1 MIVHITRFVLALMGA
16 MGGFAITRIID
27 WTDETGY
34 PEYFVIF
41 IFIILFSAIGYVLG
55 GILGRE
61 LARLFSRFEERL
73 TELAPIDV
81 LLGAVGIAGGLAV
94 GFLASQPLSLVSP
107 QWLAVT
113 AAVAIYIMAV
123 ALGWRIAMIKRDDLA
138 RAFPAMAG
146 AQAPAAGAC
155 SDMKFLDTSAVI
167 DGRFL
172 DLIDLGVLEGELRVP
187 RFVLAE
193 LQTLADSADDTKRAR
208 GRRGL
213 DLLTRARSSDHSL
226 ETFETDYP
234 EVPDVDGKLL
244 RLAADAEGALITVDY
259 NLSKVAE
266 VRGIPVVNLNDVA
279 AALKPAFLP
288 GESLRLTIVREG
300 KEPEQGVGYLEDGTM
315 VVVQSGREY
324 IGSVV
329 DSEVTSVLQT
339 SGGRMIFAKFVA
351 VVESRG
357 EHV

>member
-1 MIVHITRFVLALMGA
+1 MIVHITRFVLAFMGA
-16 MGGFAITRIID
+16 MGGFAVSRVID
-27 WTDETGY
+27 WTDTTGY

-41 IFIILFSAIGYVLG
+41 IFIILFSAIGYILG

-61 LARLFSRFEERL
+61 LARAYAVLEERL
-73 TELAPIDV
+73 TDLAPIDV
-81 LLGAVGIAGGLAV
+81 LLGAIGIAGGLLV

-113 AAVAIYIMAV
+113 AAVGIYGMAV
-123 ALGWRIAMIKRDDLA
+123 VLGWRIAMIKRDDLA
-138 RAFPAMAG
+138 RAFPALSAHPDYSSELPG
-146 AQAPAAGAC
+146 Q
-155 SDMKFLDTSAVI
+155 MKFLDTSAII

-172 DLIDLGVLEGELRVP
+172 DLVDLGLLEGELRVP

-213 DLLTRARSSDHSL
+213 DLLTRARSADEPL
-226 ETFETDYP
+226 EMFETDYP
-234 EVPDVDGKLL
+234 DIPDVDGKLL
-244 RLAADAEGALITVDY
+244 RLAADAEGAVLTVDY

-266 VRGIPVVNLNDVA
+266 VRGIAVINLNDVA
-279 AALKPAFLP
+279 AALKPAYLP
-288 GESLRLTIVREG
+288 GESLRLTVVREG

-324 IGSVV
+324 IGAIV

-339 SGGRMIFAKFVA
+339 SGGRMIFAKFVS
-351 VVESRG
+351 VVEGGDRG
-357 EHV
+357 

>member
-1 MIVHITRFVLALMGA
+1 MIVHITRFALAFAGA

-41 IFIILFSAIGYVLG
+41 IFIILFSAIGYVFG

-61 LARLFSRFEERL
+61 LARGYAIFEERL

-81 LLGAVGIAGGLAV
+81 LLGAVGIAGGLLV
-94 GFLASQPLSLVSP
+94 GFLASQPLSYVSP
-107 QWLAVT
+107 QWLAVA
-113 AAVAIYIMAV
+113 AAVAIYGMAV
-123 ALGWRIAMIKRDDLA
+123 VLGWRVAMVKRDDLA
-138 RAFPAMAG
+138 RAFPAMTG
-146 AQAPAAGAC
+146 RENPAEDASSA
-155 SDMKFLDTSAVI
+155 MKFLDTSAVI

-172 DLIDLGVLEGELRVP
+172 DLVDLGLLEGELRVP

-213 DLLTRARSSDHSL
+213 DLLTRARSSDLSL

-234 EVPDVDGKLL
+234 EIPDVDGKLL
-244 RLAADAEGALITVDY
+244 RLASDADGVVLTVDY

-266 VRGIPVVNLNDVA
+266 VRDIAVVNLNDVA

-339 SGGRMIFAKFVA
+339 SGGRMIFAKFIS
-351 VVESRG
+351 VVEG
-357 EHV
+357 GDGHG